1 MNQEICFFDK
11 SGEMN
16 NNLGVSPSLSVGGR
30 AIRHSLHSRYRSVTF
45 KQHLLSL
52 TRETSNHGIYQR
64 ARNFNLVVLDNCTN
78 KLYDL
83 DEPNLTCPKCFRDT
97 SNLARVKKK

>member
-1 MNQEICFFDK
+1 
-11 SGEMN
+11 MN

-52 TRETSNHGIYQR
+52 TREG
-64 ARNFNLVVLDNCTN
+64 
-78 KLYDL
+78 
-83 DEPNLTCPKCFRDT
+83 
-97 SNLARVKKK
+97 KKKKSKSAFIQTLFPMGNREDETPKAQTFNFIPNVKIIKILYSNC